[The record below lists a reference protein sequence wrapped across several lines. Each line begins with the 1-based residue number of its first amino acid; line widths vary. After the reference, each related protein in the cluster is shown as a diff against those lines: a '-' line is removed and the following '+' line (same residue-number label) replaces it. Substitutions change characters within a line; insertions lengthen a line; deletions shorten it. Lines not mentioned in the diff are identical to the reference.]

1 MKKTVVC
8 TLGLEMYAPINSM
21 QSTAGWNRLPDD
33 GLLEVQKQFGDTVL
47 LNVMDYRNRDAPK
60 EYAGWQHLDIL
71 GSEGSHE
78 QILDKLR
85 NALEQRRESG
95 AITEGAYRQAAG
107 ITLDKDARGMAASI
121 HGKHEANAPGR
132 GLPAGNS
139 EKALLGT
146 KEPQKNAP
154 ERDQPYSDA
163 RHSKTNGAQLINLR
177 V

>member
-1 MKKTVVC
+1 
-8 TLGLEMYAPINSM
+8 MYAPINSM
-21 QSTAGWNRLPDD
+21 QSTAGWNRLPDS
-33 GLLEVQKQFGDTVL
+33 LLEVQKQFGDTVL

-71 GSEGSHE
+71 RSEGSHE

-95 AITEGAYRQAAG
+95 AITEGAYRQATG

-154 ERDQPYSDA
+154 ERE
-163 RHSKTNGAQLINLR
+163 R
-177 V
+177 